1 MAQKDL
7 FKKFRPNVG
16 VMLFNQQ
23 AQVWYGR
30 RVGDFADLGAPRDRY
45 RWQMPQGGVDAD
57 EDIATAA
64 FRELKEE
71 TGVVSARLLTVTPG
85 WLAYEFPSEYKKK
98 NWKGQRQKWVAM
110 LFEGDDSEIDLDA
123 DDHQEFDDWRW
134 GELEEAPD
142 MIVPFKREVYKDLVA
157 GMMPLRDFLRA
168 RR

>member
-85 WLAYEFPSEYKKK
+85 WSIVNRTNVLLLCLGALVSVRTRQNIQSALSAPEVHTFCPLITYSSPSTT
-98 NWKGQRQKWVAM
+98 
-110 LFEGDDSEIDLDA
+110 
-123 DDHQEFDDWRW
+123 
-134 GELEEAPD
+134 
-142 MIVPFKREVYKDLVA
+142 
-157 GMMPLRDFLRA
+157 A
-168 RR
+168 RV